1 MTGILEHRSKTATLY
16 IVTAVAAIIA
26 LSACDTGQPDMP
38 ADDNEVM
45 LTLRLSL
52 PETERDATTRAI
64 TSVEEN
70 AIDIAQLKVLVFK
83 AAGTTETFSYEA
95 PQVLLQG
102 GKYTVTL
109 KQSRAGEKYRLVVI
123 ANAGNKLPIIPE
135 NTSKNDALKM
145 ITFGAGGKWNA
156 TGTTNYTRFPMWG
169 ETAAA
174 QVISSATS
182 LGTITLLRALARIDV
197 GCALSGETAAGISG
211 FTLTS
216 VSIYRT
222 KNKGYV
228 APVNGG
234 TITGNVVANVSIPP
248 DAGTNGALTYT
259 CTDGKSLIRTIYVAE
274 TPQGSNKDNNVCLV
288 VGGTYAGSTNYYRV
302 DLTANGNYIPIKRN
316 CRYIVNIKAVSNAG
330 YTTEAAALTGDKT
343 LVIATSV
350 SAEAWGG
357 QTVAGSG
364 TITLP

>member
-1 MTGILEHRSKTATLY
+1 MTGILEHRSKAATLY
-16 IVTAVAAIIA
+16 IITAIAAIIA

-52 PETERDATTRAI
+52 PETEPDAATRAI
-64 TSVEEN
+64 TSKEES
-70 AIDIAQLKVLVFK
+70 AIDVAQLKVLVFK
-83 AAGTTETFSYEA
+83 AAGATETFSYEA

-123 ANAGNKLPIIPE
+123 ANAGKKLPVIPE

-169 ETAAA
+169 ETAAT

-197 GCALSGETAAGISG
+197 GCALSGETAAGVNG
-211 FTLTS
+211 FTLKS
-216 VSIYRT
+216 VSVYCT
-222 KNKGYV
+222 KNKGYA
-228 APVNGG
+228 APVNGEPSS
-234 TITGNVVANVSIPP
+234 VMWSQ
-248 DAGTNGALTYT
+248 TYP
-259 CTDGKSLIRTIYVAE
+259 SPRMPE
-274 TPQGSNKDNNVCLV
+274 Q
-288 VGGTYAGSTNYYRV
+288 
-302 DLTANGNYIPIKRN
+302 TAR
-316 CRYIVNIKAVSNAG
+316 
-330 YTTEAAALTGDKT
+330 
-343 LVIATSV
+343 
-350 SAEAWGG
+350 
-357 QTVAGSG
+357 
-364 TITLP
+364 

>member
-1 MTGILEHRSKTATLY
+1 
-16 IVTAVAAIIA
+16 
-26 LSACDTGQPDMP
+26 
-38 ADDNEVM
+38 
-45 LTLRLSL
+45 
-52 PETERDATTRAI
+52 
-64 TSVEEN
+64 
-70 AIDIAQLKVLVFK
+70 
-83 AAGTTETFSYEA
+83 
-95 PQVLLQG
+95 
-102 GKYTVTL
+102 
-109 KQSRAGEKYRLVVI
+109 
-123 ANAGNKLPIIPE
+123 
-135 NTSKNDALKM
+135 M

-169 ETAAA
+169 ETAAT

-197 GCALSGETAAGISG
+197 GCALSGETAAGVNG

-216 VSIYRT
+216 VSVYRT
-222 KNKGYV
+222 RNKGYA

-302 DLTANGNYIPIKRN
+302 DLTTNGNYIPIKRN
-316 CRYIVNIKAVSNAG
+316 CRYIVNIKVVSNAG
-330 YTTEAAALTGDKT
+330 YTTETDALTGNKA